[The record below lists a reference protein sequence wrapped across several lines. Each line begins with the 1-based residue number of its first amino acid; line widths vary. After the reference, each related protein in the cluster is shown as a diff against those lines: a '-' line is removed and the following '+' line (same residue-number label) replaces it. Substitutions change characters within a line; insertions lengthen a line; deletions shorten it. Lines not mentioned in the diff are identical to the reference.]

1 MSTAIERIVHLA
13 LLASGAVTV
22 WDAITGMPAT
32 GHAGQLLLLQ
42 AAIGAALMLASLA
55 PAVRFPAVV
64 AGLLGAAAP
73 VAVWW
78 WTPVAAAAYP
88 WLATLQLFTLA
99 LAGSWLL
106 RQHRLE
112 ARWDGV
118 LTSRQEG
125 W

>member
-1 MSTAIERIVHLA
+1 MPTTTERIVLFA
-13 LLASGAVTV
+13 LWASGAAVL
-22 WDAITGMPAT
+22 WDAATGMPAT

-42 AAIGAALMLASLA
+42 TAIGAALLLA
-55 PAVRFPAVV
+55 PVAPSVRFPASV

-78 WTPVAAAAYP
+78 WTPVAGAAYP
-88 WLATLQLFTLA
+88 WLASLQLVALA
-99 LAGSWLL
+99 LAGSWLF

-118 LTSRQEG
+118 LSSRQEG

>member
-1 MSTAIERIVHLA
+1 MPTATERIVFLA
-13 LLASGAVTV
+13 LLACGAATL
-22 WDAITGMPAT
+22 WDAISGMPAT

-42 AAIGAALMLASLA
+42 MAIGAALLLSPVA
-55 PAVRFPAVV
+55 PSVRFPAIV

-78 WTPVAAAAYP
+78 WTPVAGAAYP
-88 WLATLQLFTLA
+88 WMASLQLVALA

-118 LTSRQEG
+118 LSSRQEG

>member
-1 MSTAIERIVHLA
+1 MPSLIERLVPIALAACGSATLWTAIAGL
-13 LLASGAVTV
+13 S
-22 WDAITGMPAT
+22 AT
-32 GHAGQLLLLQ
+32 GLAGQLLLLQ
-42 AAIGAALMLASLA
+42 VAIGAALILA
-55 PAVRFPAVV
+55 PVAPAARFPAIV

-78 WTPVAAAAYP
+78 WTPTAGAAYP
-88 WLATLQLFTLA
+88 WLDTLQLVALA

-106 RQHRLE
+106 RQHRME

-118 LTSRQEG
+118 LGSRQEG